1 MHTFPMP
8 AQLNG
13 EQLISEL
20 NTAGVIVEGL
30 PEDWADGLLRLDIK
44 ETDNAKTSEIVAKHM
59 AIDSQI
65 TKAAEKA
72 ALLAKLGITEDEA
85 RLLLS

>member
-13 EQLISEL
+13 EQLVNEL
-20 NTAGVIVEGL
+20 KTAGVVVEGL

-44 ETDNAKTSEIVAKHM
+44 ETDNAKTSEIVGKHI

-65 TKAAEKA
+65 TKATEKA
-72 ALLAKLGITEDEA
+72 ALLARMGLTEDEA
-85 RLLLS
+85 RLLLG

>member
-85 RLLLS
+85 RLLLG